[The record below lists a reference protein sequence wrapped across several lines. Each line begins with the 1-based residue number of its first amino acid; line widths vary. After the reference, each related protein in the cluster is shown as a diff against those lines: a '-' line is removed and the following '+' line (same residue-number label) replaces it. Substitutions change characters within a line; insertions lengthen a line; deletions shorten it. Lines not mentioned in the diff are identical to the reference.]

1 MNRKQKT
8 GLLWAV
14 CLGVLIVSVMTTH
27 VSLIVLGKR
36 GGRFFDIAGQMIPPT
51 WDYGAVVL
59 QPLWATIQM
68 SFAGTILGA

>member
-14 CLGVLIVSVMTTH
+14 CLGMLIVSVMTTH

-36 GGRFFDIAGQMIPPT
+36 GGRFFDIAGQMIPLA

-59 QPLWATIQM
+59 QPL
-68 SFAGTILGA
+68 